1 MRGMLED
8 ERNQAKAA
16 YAQQIMRENKQ
27 MAIQKRQRE
36 EAWAA
41 DQEASNQAEVTLT
54 NHNEVLELDGTIR
67 RTDNWI

>member
-8 ERNQAKAA
+8 ENAQRKAA
-16 YAQQIMRENKQ
+16 YAKQMQQENKQ

-41 DQEASNQAEVTLT
+41 DQESQNQAETTLT
-54 NHNEVLELDGTIR
+54 NHNEVLELDGTVR

>member
-36 EAWAA
+36 DAWAA
-41 DQEASNQAEVTLT
+41 DQESQNQAETTLT